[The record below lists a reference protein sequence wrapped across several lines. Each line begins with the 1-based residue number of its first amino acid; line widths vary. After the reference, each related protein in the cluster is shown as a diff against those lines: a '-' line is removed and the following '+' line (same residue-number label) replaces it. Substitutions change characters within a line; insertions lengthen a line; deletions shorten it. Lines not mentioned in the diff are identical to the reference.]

1 MAWTLYNI
9 ALLIH
14 THLRIQYEYTVDW
27 AVTTMKNTLVQKLT
41 YCKSKSGKEPY

>member
-14 THLRIQYEYTVDW
+14 HTRIQYEYTVDW
-27 AVTTMKNTLVQKLT
+27 AVTTMKNTLVQQLT
-41 YCKSKSGKEPY
+41 YCKSKSRKVPY